1 MTPTPEAQTKIQD
14 RVEAAS
20 GYDWTMGDEALALGA
35 GLLSSAVDLM
45 PDQSDD
51 GG

>member
-1 MTPTPEAQTKIQD
+1 MNSTPEAQTKIQD

-35 GLLSSAVDLM
+35 GLLSSTVDVM
-45 PDQSDD
+45 PETDE
-51 GG
+51 